1 MQAVSQSDSMELL
14 EFSRDH
20 SDSDKYDMPEPFSPA
35 RLQPL
40 LSVPEPPED
49 SQQAHAESKNEAG
62 PYQQA
67 WAESGYEATSLGA
80 EAIDEVDVGKISLIE
95 SGKNID
101 SN

>member
-1 MQAVSQSDSMELL
+1 MELL

-20 SDSDKYDMPEPFSPA
+20 SDSDKYDLPEPFSPA

-40 LSVPEPPED
+40 LSVPEPPEET
-49 SQQAHAESKNEAG
+49 QHAHAESRSEIG

-67 WAESGYEATSLGA
+67 WAESGDEATSLGGA

-95 SGKNID
+95 SGKKID
-101 SN
+101 SL